1 MMTSL
6 NKTNYCKK
14 KSNYIIIM
22 SKLYYRLNSLCTILK
37 QEQLIDEYD
46 ISHLKFEIDEKKL
59 DNNYDL
65 LLFKFEHD
73 NKIFKVYQD
82 YFKLLN
88 DQLDQNFLDKY
99 QSFIDEYEEEQI
111 KITKELKKLK
121 EKNIIKS
128 VP

>member
-1 MMTSL
+1 
-6 NKTNYCKK
+6 
-14 KSNYIIIM
+14 M

-111 KITKELKKLK
+111 KIRKELKKLK

>member
-1 MMTSL
+1 
-6 NKTNYCKK
+6 
-14 KSNYIIIM
+14 M

-82 YFKLLN
+82 YFMPLSS
-88 DQLDQNFLDKY
+88 QLDQNFLDQY
-99 QSFIDEYEEEQI
+99 QLFIDEYEEEQI
-111 KITKELKKLK
+111 KLQ
-121 EKNIIKS
+121 KN
-128 VP
+128 

>member
-1 MMTSL
+1 
-6 NKTNYCKK
+6 
-14 KSNYIIIM
+14 M
-22 SKLYYRLNSLCTILK
+22 SKLYYRLNSLCTFLK

-88 DQLDQNFLDKY
+88 DQLDQNFRDKY